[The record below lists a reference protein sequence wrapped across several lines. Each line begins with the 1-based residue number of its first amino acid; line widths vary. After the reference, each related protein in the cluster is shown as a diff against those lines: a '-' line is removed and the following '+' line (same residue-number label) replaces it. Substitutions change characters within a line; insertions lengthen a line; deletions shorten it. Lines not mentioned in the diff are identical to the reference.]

1 MVTYFT
7 KRDYTNRYIN
17 ARLGRLVEN
26 LHALL
31 ARLSGGEVSV
41 TDLAEPFDMTMGAVT
56 KHLAILE
63 EAGLI
68 ERSRR
73 AQFRPC
79 RLRPD
84 ALGVAEA
91 WLGWFRRHH
100 EASFDRLAT
109 YLTTLKE
116 DPDDPR

>member
-1 MVTYFT
+1 MRASDDLSKVFT
-7 KRDYTNRYIN
+7 
-17 ARLGRLVEN
+17 ALGDPTRR
-26 LHALL
+26 ALL
-31 ARLSGGEVSV
+31 AQLAEGEVSV
-41 TDLAEPFDMTMGAVT
+41 SDLALPHDMTMGAIS

-100 EASFDRLAT
+100 EASFDRLSG
-109 YLTTLKE
+109 YLATLKPE
-116 DPDDPR
+116 GPPDDPQ

>member
-1 MVTYFT
+1 MRAADDLSKVFT
-7 KRDYTNRYIN
+7 
-17 ARLGRLVEN
+17 ALGDPTRR
-26 LHALL
+26 ALL
-31 ARLSGGEVSV
+31 ARLAAGEASV
-41 TDLAEPFDMTMGAVT
+41 TDLAEPLDMTMGAVS

-63 EAGLI
+63 EAGLV

-91 WLGWFRRHH
+91 WLGWFRRLHGD
-100 EASFDRLAT
+100 SFDRLET
-109 YLTTLKE
+109 YLTTLKGNPN
-116 DPDDPR
+116 DPA

>member
-1 MVTYFT
+1 MRASDDLSRIFT
-7 KRDYTNRYIN
+7 
-17 ARLGRLVEN
+17 ALGDPTRR
-26 LHALL
+26 ALL
-31 ARLSGGEVSV
+31 AQLALGEVSV
-41 TDLAEPFDMTMGAVT
+41 NDLAAPHDMTLGAVS

-84 ALGVAEA
+84 PLGLAEA
-91 WLGWFRRHH
+91 WLDWFGRHH
-100 EASFDRLAT
+100 EASFDRLET
-109 YLTTLKE
+109 YLETLK
-116 DPDDPR
+116 PDGGPIDPR

>member
-1 MVTYFT
+1 MMRASDDLSKIFT
-7 KRDYTNRYIN
+7 
-17 ARLGRLVEN
+17 ALGDPTRR
-26 LHALL
+26 ALL

-116 DPDDPR
+116 DSDDPR

>member
-1 MVTYFT
+1 MRATDDLSKIFT
-7 KRDYTNRYIN
+7 
-17 ARLGRLVEN
+17 ALGDPTRR
-26 LHALL
+26 ALL
-31 ARLSGGEVSV
+31 AHLATGEVSV
-41 TDLAEPFDMTMGAVT
+41 TDLAEPFDMTMGAIT
-56 KHLAILE
+56 KHLAMLE

-84 ALGVAEA
+84 PLGVAEA

-100 EASFDRLAT
+100 EASFDRLST
-109 YLTTLKE
+109 YLKTLE
-116 DPDDPR
+116 GQDDV

>member
-1 MVTYFT
+1 MRASDDLSKIF
-7 KRDYTNRYIN
+7 I
-17 ARLGRLVEN
+17 ALGDPTRR
-26 LHALL
+26 ALL
-31 ARLSGGEVSV
+31 ARLAESEVSV
-41 TDLAEPFDMTMGAVT
+41 TDLAKPHDMTMGAIS

-100 EASFDRLAT
+100 EASFDRLAS
-109 YLTTLKE
+109 YLDTLKSE
-116 DPDDPR
+116 GAPDDPQ

>member
-1 MVTYFT
+1 MRASDDISKVF
-7 KRDYTNRYIN
+7 I
-17 ARLGRLVEN
+17 ALGDPTRR
-26 LHALL
+26 ALL
-31 ARLSGGEVSV
+31 AQLAQGEISV
-41 TDLAEPFDMTMGAVT
+41 TDLAHPHDMTMGAIS

-63 EAGLI
+63 EAGLV

-91 WLGWFRRHH
+91 WLGWFRHHH
-100 EASFDRLAT
+100 EASFDRLST
-109 YLTTLKE
+109 YLDTLKSE
-116 DPDDPR
+116 GNLDDPQ